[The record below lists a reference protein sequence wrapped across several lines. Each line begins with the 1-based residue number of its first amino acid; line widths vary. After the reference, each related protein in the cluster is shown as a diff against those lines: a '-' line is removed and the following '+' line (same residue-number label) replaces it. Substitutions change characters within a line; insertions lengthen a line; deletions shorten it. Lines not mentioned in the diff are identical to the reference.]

1 MVSAD
6 QLLKVIKTQTCV
18 GQCHLNGGCPCDG
31 DGDDDDDDE
40 KEDTTDT
47 TAHAAKPYSS
57 AEIMSKETFK
67 YGRFSAA
74 VRPSKQYGTWTSFY
88 LLGEENPSK
97 GEMRDEWY
105 GIHYRKRK
113 RPGLF
118 YTSGA
123 INRSSWYE

>member
-18 GQCHLNGGCPCDG
+18 GQCHLNGGCPCDEEKE
-31 DGDDDDDDE
+31 DDDDDDNDDE

-74 VRPSKQYGTWTSFY
+74 VRPSK
-88 LLGEENPSK
+88 
-97 GEMRDEWY
+97 
-105 GIHYRKRK
+105 
-113 RPGLF
+113 
-118 YTSGA
+118 
-123 INRSSWYE
+123 

>member
-18 GQCHLNGGCPCDG
+18 GQCHLNGGCPC
-31 DGDDDDDDE
+31 DDDDE

-67 YGRFSAA
+67 YGRFKAA
-74 VRPSKQYGTWTSFY
+74 VRPSK
-88 LLGEENPSK
+88 
-97 GEMRDEWY
+97 
-105 GIHYRKRK
+105 
-113 RPGLF
+113 
-118 YTSGA
+118 
-123 INRSSWYE
+123 